1 MRRRRS
7 IASFRRRRTPS
18 TPASPFTPGALPGLA
33 LWYDAAALSLADG
46 AAVAAWPDRSGG
58 GHDATVAGT
67 GHPTYRRGGGPNGTP
82 CLAFDG
88 SPNALAVP
96 AAAVAGLAAGEI
108 WIVLRG
114 ATDPPADGTKS
125 CPYGFGSSLTF
136 SHVPFSNGL
145 IYDEFG
151 ATARHNAIAYTAGA
165 LAQWGVYSVTSAP
178 GLWSNRLAGRP
189 LSTTTDNVVGWSLA
203 PQIGCSVDPSLTSYT
218 GQIAEFVLLGR
229 QATAQEET
237 AMAAY
242 FHAKYGL

>member
-18 TPASPFTPGALPGLA
+18 TPTSPFTPGALPGLA

-96 AAAVAGLAAGEI
+96 AAALSGLAAGEV
-108 WIVLRG
+108 WIVLRD
-114 ATDPPADGTKS
+114 AADPPADGTRS
-125 CPYGFGSSLTF
+125 CPYGLGSSLAF
-136 SHVPFSNGL
+136 SHIPFSNGL
-145 IYDEFG
+145 IYDDFG
-151 ATARHNAIAYTAGA
+151 STARKGAIAYPAGA
-165 LAQWGVYSVTSAP
+165 LAQWSIYSATSAP
-178 GLWSNRLAGRP
+178 GLWSNRLAGVP
-189 LSTTTDNVVGWSLA
+189 LSATTDNAVGWSPA
-203 PQIGCSVDPSLTSYT
+203 PQIGCSVSPSLTSYT
-218 GQIAEFVLLGR
+218 GRIAEFVLLGR
-229 QATAQEET
+229 VATEAEEA
-237 AMAAY
+237 AMTSY
-242 FHAKYGL
+242 FHSQYGL